1 MDHNVIEITGII
13 AVFGMPVLIALI
25 VMLYISKQKRDK
37 YQIGR
42 AHV

>member
-1 MDHNVIEITGII
+1 MAKTKPSEKLRTAQELCNVEDIQGKILWT
-13 AVFGMPVLIALI
+13 
-25 VMLYISKQKRDK
+25 RDK